1 MDSLAP
7 IWDTWRAATCMPE
20 HCFCEAVQESWVR
33 QPANTWSSLAF
44 VATGLWI
51 LGQQPVGGVRPYRW
65 GIVLALLVIGL
76 GSAFYHA
83 SLSFVGQ
90 FWDVLGM
97 YFLSGLMLL
106 YRVSRGRAFGLAYG
120 LLMVGL
126 ALALGWLP
134 ELRRGLFALVL
145 LAAIGLELRHVW
157 ASKPK
162 IEMKWFWAG
171 LGLFALAFGVWMLDS
186 TGLWC
191 APQSWVQGHALW
203 HLLGAVSAGLLFRYY
218 ASER

>member
-1 MDSLAP
+1 MDGF
-7 IWDTWRAATCMPE
+7 IWEGWRAATCMPE
-20 HCFCEAVQESWVR
+20 HCFCEAVRQSWIR
-33 QPANTWSSLAF
+33 QPANALSSLAF
-44 VATGLWI
+44 VGAGLWI
-51 LGQQPVGGVRPYRW
+51 LGQPAGARVWPYRW
-65 GIVLALLVIGL
+65 SFVLALLVIGL

-97 YFLSGLMLL
+97 YFLAGLMLL

-120 LLMVGL
+120 LLMLVL
-126 ALALGWLP
+126 ALALWFVP

-145 LAAIGLELRHVW
+145 LGAVGLELGYMRH
-157 ASKPK
+157 KPR
-162 IEMKWFWAG
+162 IEIGWFWAG
-171 LGLFALAFGVWMLDS
+171 LGLFTLAFIVWILDNS
-186 TGLWC
+186 RLWC

-203 HLLGAVSAGLLFRYY
+203 HLLGAVAAGLVYRYY